1 MSSATHVMAAMPTM
15 PTMPAFSGHAWVDR
29 ENRPNVSSH
38 EPLPALVKSVKRG
51 RKGGVIPSNG
61 ANKPK
66 GSAAPKDSSRSERSL
81 GMLTKQ
87 FIQLLK
93 DESGTLDLNKTA
105 GKLKVQK
112 RRIYD
117 ITNVLEGID
126 LIEKFKKNNVRWK
139 GVAATSSI
147 NKSAAGCKTALPGIS
162 RQRKEELMQERARLE
177 QEHARLL
184 QMRSH
189 VDGAIKDT
197 LTNENTARFAYVTM
211 DDIKKVDSLQ
221 DSLVL
226 AVNTPYETYIQVDEG
241 SHDHSKPFVMKL
253 EHKTQAGDVKL
264 SSFMVPPRCMESASQ
279 SSDSSSEGST
289 DYSSLDDYSS
299 QDDDSSCTDDSDDSS
314 SSDDYSEDSS
324 SDSSSDEEDVEPTSP
339 MYKTMVGM
347 RTILSSVPQQEVD
360 IIHRAAVEEA
370 EESETEYM
378 SE

>member
-1 MSSATHVMAAMPTM
+1 
-15 PTMPAFSGHAWVDR
+15 
-29 ENRPNVSSH
+29 
-38 EPLPALVKSVKRG
+38 
-51 RKGGVIPSNG
+51 
-61 ANKPK
+61 
-66 GSAAPKDSSRSERSL
+66 
-81 GMLTKQ
+81 MLTKL

-105 GKLKVQK
+105 DKLHVQK

-139 GVAATSSI
+139 GVSATSSHI
-147 NKSAAGCKTALPGIS
+147 NKSAAPSLN
-162 RQRKEELMQERARLE
+162 RQRKEELLQERARLE

-184 QMRSH
+184 QMRAQ

-226 AVNTPYETYIQVDEG
+226 AVNTPYETYMQVDDG
-241 SHDHSKPFVMKL
+241 SSDLSKPFVMNL

-264 SSFMVPPRCMESASQ
+264 SSFVVPPRCPGSPFL
-279 SSDSSSEGST
+279 SSDSSTEGST

-299 QDDDSSCTDDSDDSS
+299 QDDDSCTDDSDYSS
-314 SSDDYSEDSS
+314 SSDDYSEESSDYSS
-324 SDSSSDEEDVEPTSP
+324 SDDEEEPSRP
-339 MYKTMVGM
+339 LHKTVIGKHS
-347 RTILSSVPQQEVD
+347 IISSLPHQD
-360 IIHRAAVEEA
+360 IVSIYSAAMEA
-370 EESETEYM
+370 EEESENEYM